1 MKCPQCGYR
10 YKGEIE
16 EVLKAFYLLLAANGE
31 HMKASEKAEAMA
43 KAIAVIQ
50 KLEDEHGA
58 N

>member
-10 YKGEIE
+10 YKGELE
-16 EVLKAFYLLLAANGE
+16 EILKAFYLLLAAQGE
-31 HMKASEKAEAMA
+31 HMKPSDQAEARA

-50 KLEDEHGA
+50 KLEDEYGA